1 MYRKVY
7 DTLYEEVQ
15 PNTVPHLVLATA
27 DYSYKSAFVFDQEIN
42 MLAYMIEI
50 MTQVNFK

>member
-7 DTLYEEVQ
+7 DTLYDAVN
-15 PNTVPHLVLATA
+15 PSTVPHLVLATA
-27 DYSYKSAFVFDQEIN
+27 DYSYKSAFVADQEIN

-50 MTQVNFK
+50 MSQVNFK